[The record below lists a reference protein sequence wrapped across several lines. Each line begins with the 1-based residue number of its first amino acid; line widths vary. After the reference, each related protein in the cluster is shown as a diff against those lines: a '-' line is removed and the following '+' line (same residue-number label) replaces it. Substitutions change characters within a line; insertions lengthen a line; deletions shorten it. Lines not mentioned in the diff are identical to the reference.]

1 MANVMIANGIQ
12 EYIRSKNEPEFIAN
26 DLRNGYPVL
35 VSKPLTLNLAVLGR
49 MAFVKALK
57 ATSEIT
63 FWMGRSSAVLKKT
76 RSARGS
82 RLSITTMSGR
92 IELTASQNQVLEI
105 IQNQTILLQ

>member
-1 MANVMIANGIQ
+1 MIANGIQ

-26 DLRNGYPVL
+26 ELRNGYPVL

-57 ATSEIT
+57 ATSEIP